1 MGNKTKCVK
10 DNTKKYKTRLS
21 PPFPANKCKGK
32 TKKGNNGKMFK
43 SKPDVNGVHKW
54 VAVVPASKTTT
65 KKTKAKKTTTKKTKA
80 KKTTTKKSKK
90 TTTKKTKTKRRKS
103 KKTEPVSEKKSFFG
117 LF

>member
-10 DNTKKYKTRLS
+10 ENTKKYKTRPS

-54 VAVVPASKTTT
+54 VAVVSASSVKTTKA
-65 KKTKAKKTTTKKTKA
+65 KKTKTKKTTTKK
-80 KKTTTKKSKK
+80 
-90 TTTKKTKTKRRKS
+90 RKS
-103 KKTEPVSEKKSFFG
+103 KKTKKTKKTEPISEKKSFFG

>member
-1 MGNKTKCVK
+1 MANKTKCVK
-10 DNTKKYKTRLS
+10 DNTKKYKTRPS

-43 SKPDVNGVHKW
+43 SKPDANGVHKW
-54 VAVVPASKTTT
+54 VAVVSAGATKTKT
-65 KKTKAKKTTTKKTKA
+65 KAKAKKTTTKKR
-80 KKTTTKKSKK
+80 KSKK
-90 TTTKKTKTKRRKS
+90 T

>member
-1 MGNKTKCVK
+1 MANKTKCVK
-10 DNTKKYKTRLS
+10 DNTKKYKTRPS

-54 VAVVPASKTTT
+54 VAVVSASASATKT
-65 KKTKAKKTTTKKTKA
+65 KKTKAKKTKTR
-80 KKTTTKKSKK
+80 
-90 TTTKKTKTKRRKS
+90 RRKS
-103 KKTEPVSEKKSFFG
+103 KKTEPASEKKSFFG

>member
-1 MGNKTKCVK
+1 MANKTKCVK
-10 DNTKKYKTRLS
+10 DNTKKYKTRPS

-43 SKPDVNGVHKW
+43 SKPDANGVHKW
-54 VAVVPASKTTT
+54 VAVVSAGATKTKAT
-65 KKTKAKKTTTKKTKA
+65 KTKATKPKAKKTTTKKR
-80 KKTTTKKSKK
+80 KSKK
-90 TTTKKTKTKRRKS
+90 T